1 MEKKNTKKEVIKE
14 VEETK
19 INDISDR
26 TKTLVLSIGW
36 IATAVVLVVV
46 LLMNRIPKLE
56 NGNEVVAS
64 IDGLEISAND
74 FYTELKGAS
83 GYYTLNDMIDKFIA
97 KKEVKDTT
105 KAYEYADS
113 YIEYYRLQYEQNNM
127 DFEEEIEKTGTTLEE
142 IREGIAMDY
151 LVQQAAEEYVK
162 STIKDEEIDTYYKD
176 NIYEELTVRHIL
188 IKSNVSSTATDD
200 EKKKA
205 EEEALKKANEI
216 LAKYKNGEDFAEL
229 AKTYSE
235 DTGTKEDGGLYANFN
250 QTNTDQA
257 FFKAAYA
264 LKDGQVTD
272 TPVKSQYGYH
282 LILKVGEN
290 AKPKKEE
297 VKDEILDGILKAKEN
312 EDSKIY
318 DKAWVTLRENYN
330 FQIFDT
336 KLKSTYKTMAEDI
349 KNS

>member
-1 MEKKNTKKEVIKE
+1 MAKKNTKKEVIKK

-36 IATAVVLVVV
+36 IATAVVLVIV

-74 FYTELKGAS
+74 FYTELKGVS

>member
-1 MEKKNTKKEVIKE
+1 MAKKNTKKEVIKE

>member
-1 MEKKNTKKEVIKE
+1 MAKKNTKKEVIKK

-26 TKTLVLSIGW
+26 TKTLILSIGW

-127 DFEEEIEKTGTTLEE
+127 DFEKEIEKTGTTLEE

-151 LVQQAAEEYVK
+151 LVQQAAQEYIK

-188 IKSNVSSTATDD
+188 IKSNASATATSD

-216 LAKYKNGEDFAEL
+216 LAKYKNGEEFAEL

-312 EDSKIY
+312 EDAKIY

>member
-1 MEKKNTKKEVIKE
+1 MAKKNTKKEVIKK

-36 IATAVVLVVV
+36 IATAVVLVIV

-188 IKSNVSSTATDD
+188 IKSNVSSTATAD

-216 LAKYKNGEDFAEL
+216 LAKYKNGEEFAEL

>member
-1 MEKKNTKKEVIKE
+1 MAKKNAKKEVIKK

-127 DFEEEIEKTGTTLEE
+127 DFEKEIEKTGTTLEE

-151 LVQQAAEEYVK
+151 LVQQAAQEYIK

-188 IKSNVSSTATDD
+188 IKSNASATATAD

-216 LAKYKNGEDFAEL
+216 LAKYKNGEEFAEL

-297 VKDEILDGILKAKEN
+297 VKDEILDGILKAKEK
-312 EDSKIY
+312 EDAKIY